1 MVNFVSEDHQDFVMK
16 KAKEIGSKYYED
28 IKQNV
33 EIMMKQGSEIAKV
46 RPASIKSFESDEYF
60 GAIATEYFPNNSEKK
75 S

>member
-33 EIMMKQGSEIAKV
+33 EIMMK
-46 RPASIKSFESDEYF
+46 
-60 GAIATEYFPNNSEKK
+60 
-75 S
+75 